1 MEIKTLIIDDE
12 DSVQS
17 ILAAFLNRY
26 VTNKGMTSSVKSM
39 SDPIQ
44 SLFELTTQ
52 GHQYQVI
59 LLDVRIP
66 KLSGD
71 EIYSSIEQVNPG
83 ILDRIM
89 FVTGYPED
97 LYERFP
103 GKTFN
108 ILQKPFRYNTF
119 AEKLDELLAN

>member
-1 MEIKTLIIDDE
+1 MKILIIDDE

-26 VTNKGMTSSVKSM
+26 LAERGIEGEVATMG
-39 SDPIQ
+39 DPIQ
-44 SLFELTTQ
+44 SLFELTTHGQ
-52 GHQYQVI
+52 EYQLV

-66 KLSGD
+66 RLSGD
-71 EIYSSIEQVNPG
+71 EIYSSIEQVNP
-83 ILDRIM
+83 DVVEHIM

-103 GKTFN
+103 DRELN
-108 ILQKPFRYNTF
+108 ILQKPFRYHSF
-119 AEKLDELLAN
+119 AEKLDAIFSS

>member
-1 MEIKTLIIDDE
+1 MEMKVLIIDDE

-26 VTNKGMTSSVKSM
+26 VSEKGMQSNIVSM
-39 SDPIQ
+39 SDPVQ
-44 SLFELTTQ
+44 SLFELTSH
-52 GHQYQVI
+52 GADYQLI

-71 EIYSSIEQVNPG
+71 EIYSSLEQVNPE
-83 ILDRIM
+83 ILGSII

-97 LYERFP
+97 LYDRMP

-108 ILQKPFRYNTF
+108 VLQKPFRYNSF
-119 AEKLDELLAN
+119 AEKLDSLLGA

>member
-1 MEIKTLIIDDE
+1 MEMKVLIIDDE

-26 VTNKGMTSSVKSM
+26 VGERGMKCDIVSM
-39 SDPIQ
+39 SDPVQ
-44 SLFELTTQ
+44 SLFELTSH
-52 GHQYQVI
+52 GADYQLI

-71 EIYSSIEQVNPG
+71 EIYSSLEQVNPE
-83 ILDRIM
+83 ILGSII

-97 LYERFP
+97 LYDRMP

-108 ILQKPFRYNTF
+108 VLQKPFRYNSF
-119 AEKLDELLAN
+119 AEKLDSLLGA

>member
-1 MEIKTLIIDDE
+1 MKILIIDDE

-26 VTNKGMTSSVKSM
+26 LAEHAIEGEVATMG
-39 SDPIQ
+39 DPIQ
-44 SLFELTTQ
+44 SLFELTTHGQ
-52 GHQYQVI
+52 EYQLV

-66 KLSGD
+66 RLSGD
-71 EIYSSIEQVNPG
+71 EIYSSIEQVNP
-83 ILDRIM
+83 DVVKHIM

-103 GKTFN
+103 ERKLN
-108 ILQKPFRYNTF
+108 ILQKPFRYHSF
-119 AEKLDELLAN
+119 AEKLDAIFSS

>member
-26 VTNKGMTSSVKSM
+26 VTEKGMESNVESM

-44 SLFELTTQ
+44 SLFELTTH
-52 GHQYQVI
+52 GNQYQLI

-71 EIYSSIEQVNPG
+71 EIYSSIEQVNPD

-97 LYERFP
+97 LHERFP
-103 GKTFN
+103 DKTFN

-119 AEKLDELLAN
+119 AEKLDALLKI

>member
-26 VTNKGMTSSVKSM
+26 VSEKGMESSIETM

-44 SLFELTTQ
+44 SLFELTTH

-71 EIYSSIEQVNPG
+71 EIYSSIEQVNPD

-103 GKTFN
+103 DKQFN

-119 AEKLDELLAN
+119 AEKLDELLGG